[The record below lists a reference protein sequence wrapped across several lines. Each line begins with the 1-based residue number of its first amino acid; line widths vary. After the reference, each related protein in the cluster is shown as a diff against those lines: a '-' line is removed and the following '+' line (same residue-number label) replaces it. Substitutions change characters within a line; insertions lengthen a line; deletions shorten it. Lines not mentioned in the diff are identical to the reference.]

1 MSDFK
6 VTRYKLR
13 ASGMS
18 VRGPEEPFSI
28 VFLSDLHNKS
38 YGKGNE
44 RLLQEI
50 RNQDPEAVLIGG
62 DLLTSAGP
70 PQMEAASGADEGAY
84 QMSTLID
91 AVNGNHEQ
99 RLKEQTEKYGDA
111 YDYYSQAVRS
121 FGVHLLENTSE
132 YAELCRMPFR
142 IWGYE
147 ASSGLL
153 SQRAELHTDD
163 GAGDRGA
170 RCSEGRLLQCFAGT

>member
-62 DLLTSAGP
+62 DLLTSADP
-70 PQMEAASGADEGAY
+70 PQMEAALDLMKELTRWY
-84 QMSTLID
+84 PIY

-132 YAELCRMPFR
+132 YAEFCRMPFR

-147 ASSGLL
+147 LPLDYYRRGTRAS
-153 SQRAELHTDD
+153 H
-163 GAGDRGA
+163 
-170 RCSEGRLLQCFAGT
+170 

>member
-13 ASGMS
+13 ASGMD

-62 DLLTSAGP
+62 DLLTSADP

-84 QMSTLID
+84 QMVPHL
-91 AVNGNHEQ
+91 
-99 RLKEQTEKYGDA
+99 
-111 YDYYSQAVRS
+111 RS
-121 FGVHLLENTSE
+121 KWQS
-132 YAELCRMPFR
+132 
-142 IWGYE
+142 
-147 ASSGLL
+147 
-153 SQRAELHTDD
+153 
-163 GAGDRGA
+163 
-170 RCSEGRLLQCFAGT
+170 

>member
-62 DLLTSAGP
+62 DLLTSADP
-70 PQMEAASGADEGAY
+70 PQMAEGAY
-84 QMSTLID
+84 QMVPHL
-91 AVNGNHEQ
+91 
-99 RLKEQTEKYGDA
+99 
-111 YDYYSQAVRS
+111 RS
-121 FGVHLLENTSE
+121 KWQ
-132 YAELCRMPFR
+132 P
-142 IWGYE
+142 
-147 ASSGLL
+147 
-153 SQRAELHTDD
+153 
-163 GAGDRGA
+163 
-170 RCSEGRLLQCFAGT
+170 

>member
-62 DLLTSAGP
+62 DLLTSADP
-70 PQMEAASGADEGAY
+70 PQMEAALELMKELAQSG
-84 QMSTLID
+84 MTM
-91 AVNGNHEQ
+91 VVVTHEMGFA
-99 RLKEQTEKYGDA
+99 RE
-111 YDYYSQAVRS
+111 V
-121 FGVHLLENTSE
+121 
-132 YAELCRMPFR
+132 
-142 IWGYE
+142 
-147 ASSGLL
+147 ASRVLFI
-153 SQRAELHTDD
+153 DD
-163 GAGDRGA
+163 GQIKEEAAPAEFFEHPKDP
-170 RCSEGRLLQCFAGT
+170 RLQEFLSKIL

>member
-62 DLLTSAGP
+62 DLLTSADP
-70 PQMEAASGADEGAY
+70 PQMEAALDLMKELTRWY
-84 QMSTLID
+84 PIY

-99 RLKEQTEKYGDA
+99 RFKGADRKVSVMPMIIIHRRSGALVCICWKIRR
-111 YDYYSQAVRS
+111 SMRS
-121 FGVHLLENTSE
+121 FAGCHFGSGAMSFLWIII
-132 YAELCRMPFR
+132 AE
-142 IWGYE
+142 GG
-147 ASSGLL
+147 AS
-153 SQRAELHTDD
+153 H
-163 GAGDRGA
+163 
-170 RCSEGRLLQCFAGT
+170 

>member
-13 ASGMS
+13 ALGMS

-62 DLLTSAGP
+62 DLLTSADP
-70 PQMEAASGADEGAY
+70 PQMEAALELMKELAKGGMTMVCVTHEMGFARNVSTKTMFMDKGTVVESGP
-84 QMSTLID
+84 S
-91 AVNGNHEQ
+91 
-99 RLKEQTEKYGDA
+99 
-111 YDYYSQAVRS
+111 
-121 FGVHLLENTSE
+121 
-132 YAELCRMPFR
+132 AELFANPKEERT
-142 IWGYE
+142 
-147 ASSGLL
+147 
-153 SQRAELHTDD
+153 RAFLNTITQHEK
-163 GAGDRGA
+163 
-170 RCSEGRLLQCFAGT
+170 E

>member
-62 DLLTSAGP
+62 DLLTSADP
-70 PQMEAASGADEGAY
+70 PQMEAALELMKELTRWY
-84 QMSTLID
+84 PIY

-111 YDYYSQAVRS
+111 YDYYSQAGALVCICWKIRRSMRS
-121 FGVHLLENTSE
+121 FAGCRFGSGAMSFLWIII
-132 YAELCRMPFR
+132 AE
-142 IWGYE
+142 GG
-147 ASSGLL
+147 AS
-153 SQRAELHTDD
+153 H
-163 GAGDRGA
+163 
-170 RCSEGRLLQCFAGT
+170 

>member
-18 VRGPEEPFSI
+18 VRGPEESFWI

-62 DLLTSAGP
+62 DLLTSADP
-70 PQMEAASGADEGAY
+70 PQMEAALELMKELTRWY
-84 QMSTLID
+84 PIY

-99 RLKEQTEKYGDA
+99 RLKEQTEKYHGSKRWNGSIKDLG
-111 YDYYSQAVRS
+111 YCHNEEY
-121 FGVHLLENTSE
+121 FGENGSAQMDVCKQRNTEVHHIFTK
-132 YAELCRMPFR
+132 Y
-142 IWGYE
+142 G
-147 ASSGLL
+147 
-153 SQRAELHTDD
+153 
-163 GAGDRGA
+163 
-170 RCSEGRLLQCFAGT
+170 